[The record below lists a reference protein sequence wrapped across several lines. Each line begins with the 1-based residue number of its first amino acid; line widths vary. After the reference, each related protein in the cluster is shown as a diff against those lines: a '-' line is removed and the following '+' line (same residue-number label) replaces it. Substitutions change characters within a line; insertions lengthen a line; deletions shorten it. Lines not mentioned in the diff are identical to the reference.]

1 MAAAPMEI
9 ASRHVGMIGPNAI
22 TRIAEALDKVES
34 PQSLRRIFMASGLDA
49 YLAEQPTEMVDEHEV
64 MRLHQVLHDEL
75 GDRRAR
81 GVGRIAGQLTA
92 DYLLQCRIPPLAQTV
107 LRYCPSGVA
116 SRALAS
122 AIAKTPGPS
131 SVPARSRRGSV
142 ARRHSRYE
150 TVRSAV
156 GSAPPSH
163 IATSM
168 RQRSSA
174 CTSGWSINVLVSPRS
189 AARPWGRRRA
199 RLRSP
204 GDRRQGRSS

>member
-122 AIAKTPGPS
+122 AIAKNAWTFVGTGTFS
-131 SVPARSRRGSV
+131 ARLGRPATFTIRDCPICRGQ
-142 ARRHSRYE
+142 
-150 TVRSAV
+150 RSAEPYCDFYAATFERLYERLV
-156 GSAPPSH
+156 DKRARVTEIGCKAMGAP
-163 IATSM
+163 
-168 RQRSSA
+168 A
-174 CTSGWSINVLVSPRS
+174 CTFEIAW
-189 AARPWGRRRA
+189 
-199 RLRSP
+199 
-204 GDRRQGRSS
+204 